1 MSQKKTWFL
10 FIMSQPGKSP
20 TPRIRLWRL
29 LKGLGA
35 AVLRDGVY
43 LMPQREVLRQVLEEQ
58 VQTVQRSGGAAS
70 LLAVEP
76 VTDTDAQF
84 RALFD
89 RSEDYAAL
97 MAAMAQWRSGMSE
110 GSETQARRQLQQ
122 WRRGHESIVAIDYF
136 PGSAQTQSAQALA
149 EAEAA
154 ITRHFSPDEPQPL
167 PTGIQRLER
176 TAYRGKC
183 WATRQCV
190 WVDRVASAWLIRR
203 FIDPEARF
211 LWLHAPQDCPADAM
225 GFDFDGAMFT
235 HTENR
240 VTFEVLLAS
249 FDLDTDAALRRLG
262 VLVHAL
268 DVGGVPVPEAAGF
281 EAILTGARAS
291 YTDDDQIL
299 AVMAPVLDALYS
311 AFGQEVPEEYPAVAR
326 DRRRTSTQRSVSS
339 ASRTS
344 ERLP

>member
-1 MSQKKTWFL
+1 MADEKNAWFL
-10 FIMSQPGKSP
+10 FIMSQPGKST
-20 TPRIRLWRL
+20 TPRIRLWRR

-43 LMPQREVLRQVLEEQ
+43 LLPQREALRQALEEQ
-58 VQTVQRSGGAAS
+58 VQTVQQMGGAAS

-97 MAAMAQWRSGMSE
+97 LATVAQARASVSE
-110 GSETQARRQLQQ
+110 ATEAQARRQLQQ
-122 WRRGHESIVAIDYF
+122 VWREYEALVAIDYF
-136 PGSAQTQSAQALA
+136 PGPAQAQCALALA

-154 ITRHFSPDEPQPL
+154 VTRHFSPDEPRPL
-167 PTGIQRLER
+167 HTGLRRLER
-176 TAYRGKC
+176 AAYRGKL
-183 WATRQCV
+183 WATRQRL

-211 LWLHAPQDCPADAM
+211 LWLRAPQGSPADAI

-235 HTENR
+235 HTDNR

-249 FDLDTDAALRRLG
+249 FDLATDPALTRLG
-262 VLVHAL
+262 VLVHSL

-291 YTDDDQIL
+291 CADDDQVL
-299 AVMAPVLDALYS
+299 MTMTPVLDALYT
-311 AFGQEVPEEYPAVAR
+311 AFGQEIAEARPALGR
-326 DRRRTSTQRSVSS
+326 DRRRTPT
-339 ASRTS
+339 
-344 ERLP
+344 PPW